1 MQVVYCIDDNEM
13 IVKMLSYQLE
23 KFFDPKCFVV
33 EGHSCPLKAI
43 EAIRNNYS
51 NGFPPIVCIVDFQMP
66 QMNGDEFIKI
76 IRSEFPM
83 SKALMLS
90 GNSNA
95 FAVSDLVEENLLDFY
110 LSKPWD
116 EKDLF
121 TKVKSCLPLNLQ
133 MKTNDPS

>member
-43 EAIRNNYS
+43 EAIRTNYS

-90 GNSNA
+90 G
-95 FAVSDLVEENLLDFY
+95 
-110 LSKPWD
+110 
-116 EKDLF
+116 
-121 TKVKSCLPLNLQ
+121 
-133 MKTNDPS
+133 

>member
-23 KFFDPKCFVV
+23 KLFDQKYFVV

-95 FAVSDLVEENLLDFY
+95 FAVSDLVEENMLDFY
-110 LSKPWD
+110 ISKPWD

-121 TKVKSCLPLNLQ
+121 SKVKSCLPLNLQ

>member
-1 MQVVYCIDDNEM
+1 M

-23 KFFDPKCFVV
+23 KFLDPSTFVV

-43 EAIRNNYS
+43 DAIRSNNS
-51 NGFPPIVCIVDFQMP
+51 SGFSPVLCIVDYQMP
-66 QMNGDEFIKI
+66 KMNGDEFIKT
-76 IRSEFPM
+76 IRKEFPT

-95 FAVSDLVEENLLDFY
+95 FAVSDLVEENLLDQY
-110 LSKPWD
+110 LSKPWE
-116 EKDLF
+116 EKDLYS
-121 TKVKSCLPLNLQ
+121 KVKSCLPLNLQ